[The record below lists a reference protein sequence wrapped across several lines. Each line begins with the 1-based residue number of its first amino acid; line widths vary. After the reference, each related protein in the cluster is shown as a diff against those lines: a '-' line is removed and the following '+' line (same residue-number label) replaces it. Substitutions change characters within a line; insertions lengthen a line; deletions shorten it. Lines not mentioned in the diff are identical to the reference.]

1 METTKGKRDMA
12 HCESCRLI
20 RMVRNG
26 MKYTIWDSSLGLKTT
41 DRRAMRTLSTAE
53 AVNHIRMNSPHRNCE
68 FATVE
73 EIVEVSEVKEIRR
86 EGQRILKAG
95 ANVRVQLKRQ
105 AGTKRSL
112 GHVVACF
119 DDGTVT
125 IHVDDLGSRVTV
137 PADEF
142 VTARC
147 GTTAVR

>member
-1 METTKGKRDMA
+1 MA
-12 HCESCRLI
+12 HCESCRMMRYVSEGKTQITLWDKSLGKSTEGKAHI
-20 RMVRNG
+20 KLTTSEA
-26 MKYTIWDSSLGLKTT
+26 MKYLREQGS
-41 DRRAMRTLSTAE
+41 
-53 AVNHIRMNSPHRNCE
+53 HRNCE

-73 EIVEVSEVKEIRR
+73 EIEEVSEVKEIRR

-147 GTTAVR
+147 GTTEVRS